1 MGQIKFKILMKN
13 NLLSILFISFSFTQ
27 NYSLDFDGSSDY
39 VEITDGSTV
48 IANTEQMTLSGWVYP
63 RGPNADSY
71 TQFDGFFGFR
81 NNEDADFY
89 LIQLGDYK
97 VECRLRVSDGGEF
110 TIVTAENSII
120 SETWHHLA
128 LTYDGSNIIL
138 YIDGIEAG
146 STGAFG
152 QIINQFVPFNIG
164 RLIWQTTNFDLD
176 GQVDEVSLWNLALT
190 EQQVQ
195 DYMYADLTGE
205 EGLVGYWK
213 LNEGDGSIAY
223 DSSGEG
229 NNGMIYGATW
239 STNTPGP
246 STITINVNYN
256 EGWNLVGLPLS
267 VDDAGYLSIF
277 PEAIS
282 GTLYSFEGGYISE
295 NELFGGVG
303 YWLRF
308 PESISI
314 DIMGVPINEITIS
327 LNEGWNLITGIT
339 FETNTNSIQDPGEII
354 VPETFYDFDNGYGLV
369 DELIPGHGYWVR
381 SNNSGNII
389 VVSE

>member
-1 MGQIKFKILMKN
+1 MMKS

-89 LIQLGDYK
+89 LIQLGEYK

-195 DYMYADLTGE
+195 DYMYADLTEE

-239 STNTPGP
+239 STDTPGP
-246 STITINVNYN
+246 STITVNVNYN

-381 SNNSGNII
+381 ANNSGNII

>member
-1 MGQIKFKILMKN
+1 MQKLVTSF
-13 NLLSILFISFSFTQ
+13 LFFTLSFSQ
-27 NYSLDFDGSSDY
+27 NYSLDFDGESDY
-39 VEITDGSTV
+39 VEVTNESAM
-48 IANTEQMTLSGWVYP
+48 IANSDQMTLSGWVYP

-89 LIQLGDYK
+89 LLQLGNYK
-97 VECRLRVSDGGEF
+97 VEARLKVPGGGEF

-146 STGAFG
+146 STGAYG
-152 QIINQFVPFNIG
+152 QITNEFLPFYIG

-195 DYMYADLTGE
+195 DYMYADLTEE

-246 STITINVNYN
+246 STITVNVNYN

-381 SNNSGNII
+381 ANNSGNII

>member
-1 MGQIKFKILMKN
+1 MTKK
-13 NLLSILFISFSFTQ
+13 NLLSILFISFSFSQ
-27 NYSLDFDGSSDY
+27 NYSLDFDGESDY
-39 VEITDGSTV
+39 VEVTNESAM
-48 IANTEQMTLSGWVYP
+48 IANADQMTLSGWVYP

-89 LIQLGDYK
+89 LLQLGNYK
-97 VECRLRVSDGGEF
+97 VECRLKVSGGGEF

-146 STGAFG
+146 STGAYG
-152 QIINQFVPFNIG
+152 QITNEFSPFNIG
-164 RLIWQTTNFDLD
+164 RLVWQTTNFDLD

-213 LNEGDGSIAY
+213 LNEGTGSTAY
-223 DSSGEG
+223 DSSDEG
-229 NNGMIYGATW
+229 NNGQIYGATW
-239 STNTPGP
+239 STDTPGP
-246 STITINVNYN
+246 STVTINVSYN
-256 EGWNLVGLPLS
+256 DGWNLVGLPVS
-267 VDDAGYLSIF
+267 VDDAGYVSLF

-282 GTLYSFEGGYISE
+282 GTLYSFDGGYISE
-295 NELFGGVG
+295 DALIGGAG

-308 PESISI
+308 PESVSI
-314 DIMGVPINEITIS
+314 DITGIPINEITIS
-327 LNEGWNLITGIT
+327 LNDGWNLITGIT
-339 FETNTNSIQDPGEII
+339 FETNTSNIQDPGGII
-354 VPETFYDFDNGYGLV
+354 VPETFYNFDNGYELV
-369 DELIPGHGYWVR
+369 NELIPGHGYWVR
-381 SNNSGNII
+381 ANNIGNII
-389 VVSE
+389 IMSE

>member
-1 MGQIKFKILMKN
+1 MKS

-239 STNTPGP
+239 STDTPGP
-246 STITINVNYN
+246 STITVNVNYN

-381 SNNSGNII
+381 ANNSGNII

>member
-1 MGQIKFKILMKN
+1 MIKK
-13 NLLSILFISFSFTQ
+13 NLLSILFISFSFSQ
-27 NYSLDFDGSSDY
+27 NYSLDFDGESDY
-39 VEITDGSTV
+39 VEVTNESAM
-48 IANTEQMTLSGWVYP
+48 IANADQMTLSGWVYP

-89 LIQLGDYK
+89 LLQLGNYK
-97 VECRLRVSDGGEF
+97 VECRLKVSGGGEF

-128 LTYDGSNIIL
+128 LTYDGSNMIL

-146 STGAFG
+146 STGAYG
-152 QIINQFVPFNIG
+152 QITNEFLPFYIG

-213 LNEGDGSIAY
+213 LNEGTGSTAY
-223 DSSGEG
+223 DSSDEG
-229 NNGMIYGATW
+229 NNGQIYGATW
-239 STNTPGP
+239 STDTPGP
-246 STITINVNYN
+246 STVTINVSYN
-256 EGWNLVGLPLS
+256 DGWNLVGLPVS
-267 VDDAGYLSIF
+267 VDDAGYVSLF

-282 GTLYSFEGGYISE
+282 GTLYSFDGGYISE
-295 NELFGGVG
+295 DTLIGGAG

-308 PESISI
+308 PESVSI
-314 DIMGVPINEITIS
+314 DITGIPINEITIS
-327 LNEGWNLITGIT
+327 LDDGWNLIAGIT
-339 FETNTNSIQDPGEII
+339 FETNTSNIQDPGGII
-354 VPETFYDFDNGYGLV
+354 VPETFYNFDNGYELV
-369 DELIPGHGYWVR
+369 NELIPGHGYWVR
-381 SNNSGNII
+381 TNNTGNIVI
-389 VVSE
+389 MSE

>member
-1 MGQIKFKILMKN
+1 MMKN

-27 NYSLDFDGSSDY
+27 DYSLDFDGSSDY
-39 VEITDGSTV
+39 VEITDGSAV

-195 DYMYADLTGE
+195 DYMYADLTEE

-239 STNTPGP
+239 STDTPGP
-246 STITINVNYN
+246 STITVNVNYN
-256 EGWNLVGLPLS
+256 EGWNLVGLPVS
-267 VDDAGYLSIF
+267 VDDANYSSLF

-308 PESISI
+308 PETVSI

-339 FETNTNSIQDPGEII
+339 FETNINSIQDPEGII

-381 SNNSGNII
+381 ANNSGNII

>member
-1 MGQIKFKILMKN
+1 MQKLVTSF
-13 NLLSILFISFSFTQ
+13 LFFTLSFSQ
-27 NYSLDFDGSSDY
+27 NYSLDFDGESDY
-39 VEITDGSTV
+39 VEVANGSAV
-48 IANTEQMTLSGWVYP
+48 IANADQMTLSGWVYP

-89 LIQLGDYK
+89 LLQLGNYK
-97 VECRLRVSDGGEF
+97 VEARLKVSGGGEF

-128 LTYDGSNIIL
+128 LIYDGSNIIL

-146 STGAFG
+146 STEAYG
-152 QIINQFVPFNIG
+152 QITNEFLPFSIG

-195 DYMYADLTGE
+195 DYMYVDLTGE

-213 LNEGDGSIAY
+213 LNEGTGSTAY
-223 DSSGEG
+223 DSSDEG
-229 NNGMIYGATW
+229 NNGQIYGATW
-239 STNTPGP
+239 STDTPGP
-246 STITINVNYN
+246 STVTINVSYN
-256 EGWNLVGLPLS
+256 DGWNLVGLPVS
-267 VDDAGYLSIF
+267 VDDAGYVSLF

-282 GTLYSFEGGYISE
+282 GTLYSFDGGYISE
-295 NELFGGVG
+295 DALIGGTG

-308 PESISI
+308 PESVSI
-314 DIMGVPINEITIS
+314 DITGIPINEITI
-327 LNEGWNLITGIT
+327 LLDDGWNLIAGIT
-339 FETNTNSIQDPGEII
+339 FETNTSNIQDPEGII
-354 VPETFYDFDNGYGLV
+354 IPETFYNFDNGYELV
-369 DELIPGHGYWVR
+369 NELIPGHGYWVR
-381 SNNSGNII
+381 ANNTGNII
-389 VVSE
+389 IMSE

>member
-1 MGQIKFKILMKN
+1 MVKK
-13 NLLSILFISFSFTQ
+13 NLLYILFISFAFSQ
-27 NYSLDFDGSSDY
+27 NYSLDFDGESDY
-39 VEITDGSTV
+39 VEVTNESAM
-48 IANTEQMTLSGWVYP
+48 IANADQMTLSGWVYP

-89 LIQLGDYK
+89 LLQLGNYK
-97 VECRLRVSDGGEF
+97 VEARLKVPSGGEF

-128 LTYDGSNIIL
+128 LTYDGSNMIL

-146 STGAFG
+146 STGANG
-152 QIINQFVPFNIG
+152 QITNEFSPFNIG
-164 RLIWQTTNFDLD
+164 RLVWQTTNFDLD

-213 LNEGDGSIAY
+213 LNEGTGSTAY
-223 DSSGEG
+223 DSSDEG
-229 NNGMIYGATW
+229 NNGQIYGATW
-239 STNTPGP
+239 STDTPGP
-246 STITINVNYN
+246 STVTVNVSYN
-256 EGWNLVGLPLS
+256 DGWNLVGLPVG
-267 VDDAGYLSIF
+267 VDDAGYVSLF

-282 GTLYSFEGGYISE
+282 GTLYSFDGGYISE
-295 NELFGGVG
+295 DVLIGGAG

-308 PESISI
+308 PESVSI
-314 DIMGVPINEITIS
+314 DINGVPISEITIS
-327 LNEGWNLITGIT
+327 LNDGWNLIAGIT
-339 FETNTNSIQDPGEII
+339 FETNTSNIQDPGGII
-354 VPETFYDFDNGYGLV
+354 VPETFYNFNNGYELV
-369 DELIPGHGYWVR
+369 SDLIPGHGYWVR
-381 SNNSGNII
+381 ANNNGNII
-389 VVSE
+389 IISE

>member
-1 MGQIKFKILMKN
+1 MTKK
-13 NLLSILFISFSFTQ
+13 NLLFILFISFSFSQ
-27 NYSLDFDGSSDY
+27 NYSLDFDGESDY
-39 VEITDGSTV
+39 VEVTNESAM
-48 IANTEQMTLSGWVYP
+48 IANADQMTLSGWVYP

-89 LIQLGDYK
+89 LLQLGNYK
-97 VECRLRVSDGGEF
+97 VECRLKVSGGGEF

-128 LTYDGSNIIL
+128 LTYDGSNMIL

-146 STGAFG
+146 STGAYG
-152 QIINQFVPFNIG
+152 QITNEFSPFNIG
-164 RLIWQTTNFDLD
+164 RLVWQTTHFDLD

-213 LNEGDGSIAY
+213 LNEGTGSTAY
-223 DSSGEG
+223 DSSDEG
-229 NNGMIYGATW
+229 NNGQIYGATW
-239 STNTPGP
+239 STDTPGP
-246 STITINVNYN
+246 STVTINVSYN
-256 EGWNLVGLPLS
+256 DGWNLVGLPVS
-267 VDDAGYLSIF
+267 VDDAGYVSLF

-282 GTLYSFEGGYISE
+282 GTLYSFDGGYISE
-295 NELFGGVG
+295 DALIGGVG

-308 PESISI
+308 PESVSI
-314 DIMGVPINEITIS
+314 DITGIPINEITIS
-327 LNEGWNLITGIT
+327 LNDGWNLIAGIT
-339 FETNTNSIQDPGEII
+339 FETNTSNIQDPGGII
-354 VPETFYDFDNGYGLV
+354 VPETFYNFDNGYELV
-369 DELIPGHGYWVR
+369 NELIPGHGYWVR
-381 SNNSGNII
+381 TNNTGNIVI
-389 VVSE
+389 MSE

>member
-1 MGQIKFKILMKN
+1 MTKK
-13 NLLSILFISFSFTQ
+13 NLLFILFISFSFSQ
-27 NYSLDFDGSSDY
+27 NYSLDFDGESDY
-39 VEITDGSTV
+39 VEVTNESAM
-48 IANTEQMTLSGWVYP
+48 IANADQMTLSGWVYP

-89 LIQLGDYK
+89 LLQLGNYK
-97 VECRLRVSDGGEF
+97 VECRLKVSGGGEF

-128 LTYDGSNIIL
+128 LTYDGSNMIL

-146 STGAFG
+146 STGAYG
-152 QIINQFVPFNIG
+152 QITNEFSPFNIG
-164 RLIWQTTNFDLD
+164 RLVWQTTNFDLD

-213 LNEGDGSIAY
+213 LNEGTGSTAY
-223 DSSGEG
+223 DSSDEG
-229 NNGMIYGATW
+229 NNGQIYGATW
-239 STNTPGP
+239 STDTPGP
-246 STITINVNYN
+246 STVTVNVSYN
-256 EGWNLVGLPLS
+256 DGWNLVGLPVS
-267 VDDAGYLSIF
+267 VDDAGYVSLF

-282 GTLYSFEGGYISE
+282 GTLYSFDGGYISE
-295 NELFGGVG
+295 DALIGGAG

-308 PESISI
+308 PESVSI
-314 DIMGVPINEITIS
+314 DITGIPINEITIS
-327 LNEGWNLITGIT
+327 LNDGWNLITGIT
-339 FETNTNSIQDPGEII
+339 FETNTSNIQDPGGII
-354 VPETFYDFDNGYGLV
+354 VPETFYNFDNGYELV
-369 DELIPGHGYWVR
+369 NELIPGHGYWVR
-381 SNNSGNII
+381 ANNTGNII
-389 VVSE
+389 IISE

>member
-1 MGQIKFKILMKN
+1 MGQIKFKIMMKN

-27 NYSLDFDGSSDY
+27 NFSLDFDGSSDY
-39 VEITDGSTV
+39 VDITDGSSV
-48 IANTEQMTLSGWVYP
+48 IANAEQMTLSGWVYP

-195 DYMYADLTGE
+195 DYMYADLTEE

-239 STNTPGP
+239 STDTPGP
-246 STITINVNYN
+246 STITVNVNYN
-256 EGWNLVGLPLS
+256 EGWNLVGLPVS
-267 VDDAGYLSIF
+267 VDDANYSSLF

-308 PESISI
+308 PETVSI

-339 FETNTNSIQDPGEII
+339 FETNTNSIQDPEGII

-381 SNNSGNII
+381 ANNSGNII

>member
-1 MGQIKFKILMKN
+1 MGQIKFKIMMKN

-39 VEITDGSTV
+39 VEITDGSAV

-97 VECRLRVSDGGEF
+97 VECRLKVSDGGEF

-195 DYMYADLTGE
+195 DYMYADLTEE

-239 STNTPGP
+239 STDTPGP
-246 STITINVNYN
+246 STITVNVNYN
-256 EGWNLVGLPLS
+256 EGWNLVGLPVS
-267 VDDAGYLSIF
+267 VDDANYSSLF

-381 SNNSGNII
+381 ANNSGNII

>member
-1 MGQIKFKILMKN
+1 MGQIKFKIMMKN

-39 VEITDGSTV
+39 VEITDGSAV
-48 IANTEQMTLSGWVYP
+48 IVNTEQMTLSGWVYP

-97 VECRLRVSDGGEF
+97 VECRLKVSDGGEF

-146 STGAFG
+146 STEAFG

-195 DYMYADLTGE
+195 DYMYADLTEE

-239 STNTPGP
+239 STDTPGP
-246 STITINVNYN
+246 STITVNVNYN
-256 EGWNLVGLPLS
+256 EGWNLVGLPVS
-267 VDDAGYLSIF
+267 VDDANYSSLF

-381 SNNSGNII
+381 ANNSGNII
-389 VVSE
+389 VVS

>member
-1 MGQIKFKILMKN
+1 MQKLVTSF
-13 NLLSILFISFSFTQ
+13 LFFTLSFSQ
-27 NYSLDFDGSSDY
+27 NYSLDFDGESDY
-39 VEITDGSTV
+39 VEVTNESAV
-48 IANTEQMTLSGWVYP
+48 IANADQMTLSGWVYP

-89 LIQLGDYK
+89 LLQLGNYK
-97 VECRLRVSDGGEF
+97 VEARLKVPGGGEF

-128 LTYDGSNIIL
+128 LTYDGSNMIL

-146 STGAFG
+146 STGAYG
-152 QIINQFVPFNIG
+152 QITNEFLPFNIG
-164 RLIWQTTNFDLD
+164 RLIWQTTYFDLD

-213 LNEGDGSIAY
+213 LNEGTGSTAY
-223 DSSGEG
+223 DSSDEG
-229 NNGMIYGATW
+229 NNGQIYGATW
-239 STNTPGP
+239 STDTPGP
-246 STITINVNYN
+246 STITVNVSYN
-256 EGWNLVGLPLS
+256 DGWNLVGLPVS
-267 VDDAGYLSIF
+267 VDDTGYVSLF

-282 GTLYSFEGGYISE
+282 GTLYSFDGGYISE
-295 NELFGGVG
+295 DTLIGGAG

-308 PESISI
+308 PESVSI
-314 DIMGVPINEITIS
+314 DITGIPINEITIS
-327 LNEGWNLITGIT
+327 LDDGWNLIAGIT
-339 FETNTNSIQDPGEII
+339 FETNTSNIQDPGGII
-354 VPETFYDFDNGYGLV
+354 VPETFYNFDNGYELV
-369 DELIPGHGYWVR
+369 NELIPCYGYWVR
-381 SNNSGNII
+381 ANNTGNII
-389 VVSE
+389 IMSE

>member
-1 MGQIKFKILMKN
+1 MKN

-195 DYMYADLTGE
+195 DYMYADLTEE

-213 LNEGDGSIAY
+213 LNEGAGSIAY

-239 STNTPGP
+239 STDTPGP
-246 STITINVNYN
+246 STITVNVNYN

-339 FETNTNSIQDPGEII
+339 FETNTNNIQDPGEII

-381 SNNSGNII
+381 ANNTGNII

>member
-1 MGQIKFKILMKN
+1 MTKK
-13 NLLSILFISFSFTQ
+13 NLLFILFISFSFSQ
-27 NYSLDFDGSSDY
+27 NYSLDFDGESDY
-39 VEITDGSTV
+39 VEVTNESAM
-48 IANTEQMTLSGWVYP
+48 IANADQMTLSGWVYP

-89 LIQLGDYK
+89 LLQLGNYK
-97 VECRLRVSDGGEF
+97 VECRLKVSGGGEF

-128 LTYDGSNIIL
+128 LTYDGSNMIL

-146 STGAFG
+146 STGAYG
-152 QIINQFVPFNIG
+152 QITNEFLPFNIG
-164 RLIWQTTNFDLD
+164 RLVWQTTNFDLD

-213 LNEGDGSIAY
+213 LNEGTGSTAY
-223 DSSGEG
+223 DSSDEG
-229 NNGMIYGATW
+229 NNGQIYGATW
-239 STNTPGP
+239 STDTPGP
-246 STITINVNYN
+246 STVTINVSYN
-256 EGWNLVGLPLS
+256 DGWNLVGLPVS
-267 VDDAGYLSIF
+267 VDDAGYVSLF

-282 GTLYSFEGGYISE
+282 GTLYSFDGGYISE
-295 NELFGGVG
+295 DALIGGAG

-308 PESISI
+308 PESVSI
-314 DIMGVPINEITIS
+314 DITGIPINEITIS
-327 LNEGWNLITGIT
+327 LNDGWNLITGIT
-339 FETNTNSIQDPGEII
+339 FETNTSNIQDPGGII
-354 VPETFYDFDNGYGLV
+354 VPETFYNFDNGYELV
-369 DELIPGHGYWVR
+369 NELIPGHGYWVR
-381 SNNSGNII
+381 TNNTGNIVI
-389 VVSE
+389 MSE

>member
-1 MGQIKFKILMKN
+1 MQKLVTSF
-13 NLLSILFISFSFTQ
+13 LFFTLSFSQ
-27 NYSLDFDGSSDY
+27 NYSLDFDGESDY
-39 VEITDGSTV
+39 VEVTNESAM
-48 IANTEQMTLSGWVYP
+48 IANSDQMTLSGWVYP

-89 LIQLGDYK
+89 LLQLGNYK
-97 VECRLRVSDGGEF
+97 VEARLKVPGGGEF

-146 STGAFG
+146 STGAYG
-152 QIINQFVPFNIG
+152 QITNEFLPFYIG

-213 LNEGDGSIAY
+213 LNEGTGSTAY
-223 DSSGEG
+223 DSSDEG
-229 NNGMIYGATW
+229 NNGQIYGATW
-239 STNTPGP
+239 STDTPGP
-246 STITINVNYN
+246 STVTVNVSYN
-256 EGWNLVGLPLS
+256 DGWNLVGLPVG
-267 VDDAGYLSIF
+267 VDDAGYVSLF

-282 GTLYSFEGGYISE
+282 GTLYSFDGGYISE
-295 NELFGGVG
+295 DVLIGGAG

-308 PESISI
+308 PESVSI
-314 DIMGVPINEITIS
+314 DITGIPINEITIS
-327 LNEGWNLITGIT
+327 LNDGWNLITGIT
-339 FETNTNSIQDPGEII
+339 FETNTSNIQDPGGII
-354 VPETFYDFDNGYGLV
+354 VPETFYNFDNGYELV
-369 DELIPGHGYWVR
+369 NELIPGHGYWVR
-381 SNNSGNII
+381 TNNTGNIVI
-389 VVSE
+389 MSE